1 MSVDIK
7 EVLNLLSK
15 TSNRS
20 VNKDTKKVL
29 GMTFDHLVDLGVI
42 TNKDLKEIE
51 DAADIIL
58 SIYDDLSEEGFDISY
73 SENLDLLDQSGYDI
87 AKEMFISSYARVY
100 MDPSRVID
108 KSRIKGL
115 LKSKKQTILKFIKDS
130 DLFDDTGNTVLTLLS
145 GVQTPF
151 ILDNIKPLIMNH
163 IPRLLNNISVT
174 IGVSRNDDILKTI
187 VEDNL
192 S

>member
-1 MSVDIK
+1 MSTNIK
-7 EVLNLLSK
+7 EILDLLSE

-20 VNKDTKKVL
+20 VDKNTKKIL

-51 DAADIIL
+51 NAADIIL
-58 SIYDDLSEEGFDISY
+58 NIYDDLLEEGFDISY

-87 AKEMFISSYARVY
+87 AKEMFTSSYARVY

-151 ILDNIKPLIMNH
+151 ILDNIKPLIMNNMSK
-163 IPRLLNNISVT
+163 LLNNISVT
-174 IGVSRNDDILKTI
+174 IGVSRNDDVLKTI
-187 VEDNL
+187 VDENL
-192 S
+192 D